1 MKKEIKVCKEKETF
15 VWWGNVQYYMEQ
27 NGGPQISVSPVT
39 LSGPDQKKLS
49 MTQLKMKRVKKKMV
63 EDTDVRSSNMEYI
76 WNLY

>member
-39 LSGPDQKKLS
+39 LSGPDQKK
-49 MTQLKMKRVKKKMV
+49 
-63 EDTDVRSSNMEYI
+63 
-76 WNLY
+76 